1 MDGRKVIKAR
11 VKELEYIR
19 EKGVWKE
26 IRRQEAK
33 ARGIKVI
40 GTRWIDINKGDD
52 ERPNYRSRFVAK
64 EYNDGK
70 DSSLFASTP
79 PLEALRMIVSLAATK
94 SPGQTGRKVIMMND
108 VARAFFE
115 AEASRTICVEL
126 PDEDLQGGES
136 KE

>member
-1 MDGRKVIKAR
+1 MSNDVVEAWDDVTCGALDTQKVLKAR
-11 VKELEYIR
+11 IKELEYIR
-19 EKGVWKE
+19 EKGVWKK

-64 EYNDGK
+64 EYNGGEE
-70 DSSLFASTP
+70 SSLFDSTP
-79 PLEALRMIVSLAATK
+79 PLEAVRMIVSQAATVNHEK
-94 SPGQTGRKVIMMND
+94 EGWEVIMAND

-115 AEASRTICVEL
+115 AKASR
-126 PDEDLQGGES
+126 
-136 KE
+136 